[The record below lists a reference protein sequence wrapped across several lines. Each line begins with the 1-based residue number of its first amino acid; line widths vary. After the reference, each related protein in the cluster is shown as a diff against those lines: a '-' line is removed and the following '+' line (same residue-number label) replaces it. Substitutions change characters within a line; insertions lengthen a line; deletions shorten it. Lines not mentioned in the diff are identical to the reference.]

1 MKRFRLLVP
10 FALGA
15 VLLAV
20 QPAGAAPPADDG
32 VNGGFQMTVHT
43 HSSNPATLLFPSVD
57 RLEFGFEEGSNFAY
71 SSRTC
76 DRNAPFNQVGLDF
89 TPDYPGVDD
98 ATSTAA
104 VRHQVTGTVTEVH
117 GKTGTIEGT
126 ITTVLC
132 ENGQA
137 TSNVIVT
144 NFEARYRLASDDQ
157 LRIMGTYQFSPTA
170 STGTFAGLEGQG
182 SIQASFT
189 CLGSTTCSDIGVFTD
204 FVAARGDL
212 TAGPGVIKPG
222 LVGNYSDPTVTAA

>member
-1 MKRFRLLVP
+1 MKRFRLLLP
-10 FALGA
+10 FAFA
-15 VLLAV
+15 TVLLAV

-32 VNGGFQMTVHT
+32 VSGGFQMTVHT
-43 HSSNPATLLFPSVD
+43 HTSNPATLLFPNVD
-57 RLEFGFEEGSNFAY
+57 RLEFDFEEGSDFAY

-76 DRNAPFNQVGLDF
+76 DRNAPFNQVGLNF

-98 ATSTAA
+98 ATGTAA

-117 GKTGTIEGT
+117 GDTGTIEGT
-126 ITTVLC
+126 ITSVLC
-132 ENGQA
+132 ENGEE
-137 TSNVIVT
+137 TGNVIVT

-157 LRIMGTYQFSPTA
+157 LRIMGTYQLSPTQ

-182 SIQASFT
+182 SIQGSFT
-189 CLGSTTCSDIGVFTD
+189 CLGDTTCADIGVFTD

-222 LVGNYSDPTVTAA
+222 LVGHYSDPTVTAA